1 MSRWAWIEIDDAAI
15 AHNVAVLRQVATPS
29 PLWAVVKANGYG
41 HGAVVAARAALSAG
55 AEGLCVALV
64 QEGVELRAGGVTSPI
79 LVLTEQP
86 PEELSDAVTAGL
98 ELTVYRRDY
107 VAAVAA
113 AAREC
118 GAQSPVPVHLKIDT
132 GMRRVGVD
140 PADAGSV
147 AAAIAATP
155 MTMLAG
161 VFTHLA
167 VADEPADLFSQ
178 IQLDRFDAA
187 LDSVLNGDGGGAGEP
202 YGPGWPGGP
211 DTSVAGPPMIHAA
224 NSAGALAHPHA
235 RRSMVRAGIAIYGIS
250 PGHGVAELA
259 SHLRPALS
267 LHARVSFVKRV
278 AAGQR
283 ISYGLR
289 HAFASDTTVA
299 TLPLGYADGV
309 PRGLFAAG
317 GSVLLGGRRRPIVG
331 VVTMDQ
337 IMIDCGDDDVAIGD
351 HAVLI
356 GRQGDEMITAE
367 EWADSL
373 GTIGYE
379 IVCGFSSRLERRPA
393 PP

>member
-1 MSRWAWIEIDDAAI
+1 MGRWAWIEVDDAAI
-15 AHNVAVLRQVATPS
+15 EHNVAVLRQVATPS

-41 HGAVVAARAALSAG
+41 HGAVVAARAALRAG

-64 QEGVELRAGGVTSPI
+64 QEGIELRAGGVTAPI

-86 PEELSDAVTAGL
+86 PEELPDAINAGL
-98 ELTVYRRDY
+98 ELTVYRSDY

-113 AAREC
+113 AARTR
-118 GAQSPVPVHLKIDT
+118 GARTPVPVHLKIDT

-140 PADAGSV
+140 PADAASV

-155 MTMLAG
+155 LTTLAG

-167 VADEPADLFSQ
+167 VADEPADMFSQ
-178 IQLDRFDAA
+178 TQLDRFDAV
-187 LDSVLNGDGGGAGEP
+187 LGSLLNGSGERP
-202 YGPGWPGGP
+202 
-211 DTSVAGPPMIHAA
+211 VIHAA
-224 NSAGALAHPHA
+224 NSAGALAHPRA
-235 RRSMVRAGIAIYGIS
+235 RRGMVRAGIAIYGIS
-250 PGHGVAELA
+250 PGAGVTTLA

-278 AAGQR
+278 ASGQR

-289 HAFASDTTVA
+289 HVFERETTVA

-309 PRGLFAAG
+309 PRGLFGAG

-356 GRQGDEMITAE
+356 GCQGDEKIAAE
-367 EWADSL
+367 DWADSL

-379 IVCGFSSRLERRPA
+379 IVCGLSSRLERRLASP
-393 PP
+393 